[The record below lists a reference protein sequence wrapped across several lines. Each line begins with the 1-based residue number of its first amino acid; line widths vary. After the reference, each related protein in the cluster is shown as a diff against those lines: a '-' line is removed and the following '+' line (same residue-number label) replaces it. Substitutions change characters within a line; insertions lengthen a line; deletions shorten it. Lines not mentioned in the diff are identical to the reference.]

1 MHDPALVCVRE
12 SDRKH
17 VCPTK
22 LLWTRVRM
30 SIIGTLRET
39 TLADL
44 LAAPLLPNGGALEPL
59 DIHPLT
65 TGA

>member
-1 MHDPALVCVRE
+1 VCARE
-12 SDRKH
+12 SSANH

-30 SIIGTLRET
+30 SIVSTLRET

-44 LAAPLLPNGGALEPL
+44 LTPTMPAAATLPPLQ
-59 DIHPLT
+59 IQPLT

>member
-1 MHDPALVCVRE
+1 M
-12 SDRKH
+12 
-17 VCPTK
+17 CPTK

-44 LAAPLLPNGGALEPL
+44 LIAPPPTAGTGLQIEPL
-59 DIHPLT
+59 T
-65 TGA
+65 S